1 MFHKNG
7 IGMDATFATDDKH
20 WAGGVSLDVI
30 DHNAL
35 NRLRSPV
42 HSELLA
48 VSNISARG
56 CPCRI
61 FFGLDG
67 QNAKQKNGGQMRFH
81 DTPRDVRYVLNW
93 KRLIKSL
100 FCNDVCRQ
108 GIN

>member
-48 VSNISARG
+48 VSISAQEDVLAV
-56 CPCRI
+56 
-61 FFGLDG
+61 FFSAWTAKM
-67 QNAKQKNGGQMRFH
+67 QNKKMV
-81 DTPRDVRYVLNW
+81 VR
-93 KRLIKSL
+93 
-100 FCNDVCRQ
+100 
-108 GIN
+108 